1 MPVITARGPADERGP
16 LTAGLLV
23 QHFSG
28 RWAMAAFAIAIAAA
42 ALSSII
48 LPGFRD
54 TGPKPAP
61 SPATQD

>member
-1 MPVITARGPADERGP
+1 
-16 LTAGLLV
+16 
-23 QHFSG
+23 
-28 RWAMAAFAIAIAAA
+28 MAAFAIAIAAA